1 MPRPSA
7 TLHIADAAP
16 DFQLRDA
23 TAGVTRSLTELL
35 RNRRGLLLVFHRGM
49 W

>member
-7 TLHIADAAP
+7 TLRLDDAVP
-16 DFQLRDA
+16 DFALDDA
-23 TAGVTRSLTELL
+23 LTGARRTLEELL
-35 RNRRGLLLVFHRGM
+35 RDRRGLLLVFHRGM